1 METQSKKWYQ
11 SKTIWGIV
19 IAFIGYAISQ
29 FLKVPDLQIPE
40 NADMETIKKHIES
53 VKAAKNDFMLL
64 ASELMAAI
72 GSFIAIIGRIKADQ
86 KIG

>member
-40 NADMETIKKHIES
+40 NADMETIKKHIEA

-72 GSFIAIIGRIKADQ
+72 GSVIAIIGRIKADQ